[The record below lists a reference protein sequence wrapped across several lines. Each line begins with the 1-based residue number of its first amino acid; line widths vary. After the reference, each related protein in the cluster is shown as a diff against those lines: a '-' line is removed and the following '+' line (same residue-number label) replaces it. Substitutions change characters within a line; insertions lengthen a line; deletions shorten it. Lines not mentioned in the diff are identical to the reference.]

1 MTRCFFLYRLGVRV
15 NALFFT
21 GFGISSVMGVVF
33 NNTVVPAMGWNAMF
47 ILLGC
52 FTLVSFIM
60 LLFFRPVRGKM
71 IPFDDEND
79 DSFDRVVDDQ
89 DSMQRGIDYFDV
101 G

>member
-1 MTRCFFLYRLGVRV
+1 M

-33 NNTVVPAMGWNAMF
+33 NNTVVPYMGWDAMF

-60 LLFFRPVRGKM
+60 LLFFRPVRGSL
-71 IPFDDEND
+71 IPFDDEEELNTN
-79 DSFDRVVDDQ
+79 
-89 DSMQRGIDYFDV
+89 MLLTGGIDYFD
-101 G
+101 GNQND

>member
-1 MTRCFFLYRLGVRV
+1 
-15 NALFFT
+15 
-21 GFGISSVMGVVF
+21 MGVVF

-60 LLFFRPVRGKM
+60 LLFFRPVRGKL
-71 IPFDDEND
+71 IPFDDEDD
-79 DSFDRVVDDQ
+79 DSYDRVVDDQ

-101 G
+101 GKISKPKKKRKEKKALSSSGES